1 MTDAPERMVVR
12 PEHGTTPYDTPIWG
26 ESYIRADI
34 AEAEKRAAVAEERE
48 MCASVADLLHT
59 QWARAKGRNPEDYSS
74 AYSRVA
80 AAIRGAAE

>member
-1 MTDAPERMVVR
+1 MTNAPERMVVR

-26 ESYIRADI
+26 ASYIRADI

-48 MCASVADLLHT
+48 RCAKIADEITREL
-59 QWARAKGRNPEDYSS
+59 RDGGDIYSS
-74 AYSRVA
+74 QDTEAVA